1 MCCFPFSGNLVT
13 CVYKTLPQSL
23 FGKVHKF
30 IPVARSLCRVL
41 CTFLKRQMYPRCLPL
56 SLLVFSATVS
66 FAGVVPDGGSGL
78 SVDYDRSDAGKVERE
93 EKLRELDHQSSGWEL
108 SWSDAV
114 QEKRRDEGTIGAVTI
129 YVTLAHCMISDL
141 EFVADEAW

>member
-1 MCCFPFSGNLVT
+1 M
-13 CVYKTLPQSL
+13 
-23 FGKVHKF
+23 
-30 IPVARSLCRVL
+30 
-41 CTFLKRQMYPRCLPL
+41 
-56 SLLVFSATVS
+56 FSATVS

-78 SVDYDRSDAGKVERE
+78 SVDYDRSDAGRE

-129 YVTLAHCMISDL
+129 CSMLTLAHCMISYL
-141 EFVADEAW
+141 AFVADEA

>member
-1 MCCFPFSGNLVT
+1 MCPS
-13 CVYKTLPQSL
+13 
-23 FGKVHKF
+23 
-30 IPVARSLCRVL
+30 
-41 CTFLKRQMYPRCLPL
+41 CLPL

-78 SVDYDRSDAGKVERE
+78 SVDRSDVGKVERE

-129 YVTLAHCMISDL
+129 CSMLTLAHCMISYL
-141 EFVADEAW
+141 AFVADEAWY